1 MKKYYV
7 IKNINL
13 NCYLDYYGKVN
24 ESLKSIKVYFYKED
38 AEIFLSTIEDE
49 KYYYEIITIYT
60 NKDIY

>member
-7 IKNINL
+7 IKNISL
-13 NCYLDYYGKVN
+13 NGYLDYYGKVDEN
-24 ESLKSIKVYFYKED
+24 VKLMMVYFYKED
-38 AEIFLSTIEDE
+38 AERFLSTIEDE